1 MKDKA
6 VMSPE
11 FLYDKS
17 GNAFR
22 TTLRWAEYSQDH
34 RIPPEHQILAVDDA
48 GNVWVSSD
56 TFEARF

>member
-1 MKDKA
+1 
-6 VMSPE
+6 MSPE

-34 RIPPEHQILAVDDA
+34 RIPPEHQILVVDDA